1 MPSPAPGGRRRVPA
15 LPTEERQRALI
26 AATVPLLREHGAGVS
41 TRQIADAAGVAEG
54 TIFRV
59 FPDKASLLRA
69 TVVSAFDPAPLL
81 DELGHI
87 DPALDLHARVGAVIG
102 AVRGRLTANAPL
114 LAITRD
120 MGGTRADTEDFLE
133 RLKAG
138 RKQITAAVADVLRP
152 DQERLRRDPGSVAQ
166 LLIMLVMSTV
176 HNRFTE
182 PGALGGIDDDE
193 LASLLLDGLL
203 VRPAGPD
210 DPTGARI

>member
-1 MPSPAPGGRRRVPA
+1 MAPDDRRRAIV
-15 LPTEERQRALI
+15 
-26 AATVPLLREHGAGVS
+26 AAVVPLLLEHGDDVS
-41 TRQIADAAGVAEG
+41 TRQIADAAGIAEG

-69 TVVSAFDPAPLL
+69 AVVSAFDPAPLL

-152 DQERLRRDPGSVAQ
+152 DKERLRRDPGSVAQ